1 MVKHGNEIHGQ
12 IKQTFLANILNNVH
26 KTFSSHSDYLYVHYR
41 IILQKLQVNWNGS
54 TPIKVRKRETR

>member
-41 IILQKLQVNWNGS
+41 IILQKLQV
-54 TPIKVRKRETR
+54 K